1 MGSYD
6 RLWNSSK
13 ITLTV
18 YGAAEV
24 YGVPGILG
32 GADDASGVGG
42 SSGSQHRNSSIS
54 SHTVYGA
61 AEVYGVPGI
70 SGGAGDASG
79 VARWR
84 S

>member
-24 YGVPGILG
+24 YGVPGI
-32 GADDASGVGG
+32 
-42 SSGSQHRNSSIS
+42 
-54 SHTVYGA
+54 
-61 AEVYGVPGI
+61 

-79 VARWR
+79 VGDGSGSQHRNSSKSTHTVSGLLLRVLGWLQ
-84 S
+84 